1 MALQPLYK
9 SLGKEEFEGGEV
21 KKDASPPPPLRMER
35 GVITDF
41 ATVIDGKNK
50 ILRTIKAM
58 QI

>member
-1 MALQPLYK
+1 MALQSLYK
-9 SLGKEEFEGGEV
+9 GLGKEEFEGGEV
-21 KKDASPPPPLRMER
+21 KKDASPRPPLRMER

-50 ILRTIKAM
+50 ILRTIKAI

>member
-1 MALQPLYK
+1 LK
-9 SLGKEEFEGGEV
+9 GGGGKENFGGGEE
-21 KKDASPPPPLRMER
+21 KKEPPPPPPLRMER

-41 ATVIDGKNK
+41 ATVIDSKNK

>member
-9 SLGKEEFEGGEV
+9 GLGKEEFEGGEV
-21 KKDASPPPPLRMER
+21 KKDASPPAPLRMER

>member
-9 SLGKEEFEGGEV
+9 GLGKAEFEGGEV
-21 KKDASPPPPLRMER
+21 KKRCLTPAPLRMER

-50 ILRTIKAM
+50 ILRTIKTI
-58 QI
+58 QL

>member
-9 SLGKEEFEGGEV
+9 GLGKAEFEGGEV
-21 KKDASPPPPLRMER
+21 KKDASPPAPLRMER

-41 ATVIDGKNK
+41 ATVIDSKNK
-50 ILRTIKAM
+50 ILRTIKVM

>member
-9 SLGKEEFEGGEV
+9 GLGKAEFEGGEV
-21 KKDASPPPPLRMER
+21 KKDASPPPLSEWRG

-41 ATVIDGKNK
+41 ATVINGKNK

>member
-9 SLGKEEFEGGEV
+9 GLGKEEFEGGKI
-21 KKDASPPPPLRMER
+21 KKRSLTPAPLRMER

-50 ILRTIKAM
+50 ILRTIKVI
-58 QI
+58 QL

>member
-9 SLGKEEFEGGEV
+9 GLGKAEFEGGEV
-21 KKDASPPPPLRMER
+21 KKDASPPAPLRMER

-41 ATVIDGKNK
+41 ATVIDGKNN

>member
-9 SLGKEEFEGGEV
+9 GLGKAEFEGGEV
-21 KKDASPPPPLRMER
+21 KKRCLPPAPLRMER

-41 ATVIDGKNK
+41 ATVIGGKNK

>member
-9 SLGKEEFEGGEV
+9 GLGKAEFEGGEV
-21 KKDASPPPPLRMER
+21 KKDASPPAPLRMER

-41 ATVIDGKNK
+41 ATVIGGKNK

>member
-1 MALQPLYK
+1 
-9 SLGKEEFEGGEV
+9 
-21 KKDASPPPPLRMER
+21 MER